1 MPKQRGG
8 KCLFHN
14 QQLLQ
19 TNIMESDKSHINPKP
34 TCNRILLPPI
44 EMIGSYYCLSSVKL
58 AMKSILNTTVK
69 IKPPQFWKKAWD
81 RGVYIKTIK
90 DNKSYY
96 SKSGYSKNV
105 LSIDQKITVLR
116 LFYTWDM
123 LNFNEEMFLP
133 ILVDDVT
140 KKGGVSPNQNA
151 MIIDS
156 DHRRDILSFSMSIL
170 GEQEDKKYV
179 IKISNRDEYKKA
191 YEYEASIYEYLKEKT
206 VKNIVEFY
214 GSGVDNNKTTIM
226 VDGYSIPKSDLN
238 LRTESTNE
246 YYIVLENTCDYY
258 DFEDY
263 VILINDEE
271 KVKTSFVNTYN
282 ALINVS
288 SQVGLFF
295 HGDFHNNNVKVNKEG
310 KVKLFDF
317 DYSCIIDTNTKI
329 ISSNITN
336 YCLKYDNKIIFTNE
350 KIESFEI
357 DNLFFNMFD
366 VFRLWLSVSK
376 TMKHALIPR
385 TEPSTPLNKMI
396 TTFETWYNIIT
407 DDNTTNQNNIGWHE
421 YFMGNYFYEAV
432 YGIHQLG
439 NTSNTPGFQSSVSN
453 IKPISVTS
461 QDLKTLSVS
470 ICDSVVV
477 NNKDLEDLI
486 IDFENCNVETSYVLI
501 TDKSLKSLS
510 VGGGKRYKQ
519 YGKFVVNL
527 NGKRSTRVVWTYR
540 NQLFV
545 KRKNGEYVKIKRHN
559 IKLT

>member
-8 KCLFHN
+8 KCLSYN
-14 QQLLQ
+14 KQLLQ
-19 TNIMESDKSHINPKP
+19 MNIMESDKSHIKPKP

-44 EMIGSYYCLSSVKL
+44 DMIGSYYSLSSVKL
-58 AMKSILNTTVK
+58 AIKSIVNTTVK
-69 IKPPQFWKKAWD
+69 KTPPQFWKKAWD

-90 DNKSYY
+90 HNNSYY
-96 SKSGYSKNV
+96 SKRGYSKKAM
-105 LSIDQKITVLR
+105 STDQKITVLR

-123 LNFNEEMFLP
+123 LNENQEMFLP

-206 VKNIVEFY
+206 VENIVEFY

-271 KVKTSFVNTYN
+271 KVKTSFVNTYD

-310 KVKLFDF
+310 HVKLFDF
-317 DYSCIIDTNTKI
+317 DYSCIINTNTKI

-336 YCLKYDNKIIFTNE
+336 YGLKYDNKIIFTNK

-357 DNLFFNMFD
+357 DKLFFNIFD

-385 TEPSTPLNKMI
+385 TEPSTPLNRMI
-396 TTFETWYNIIT
+396 TTFEIWYNIIT
-407 DDNTTNQNNIGWHE
+407 DDNTNQNNIGWRE

-439 NTSNTPGFQSSVSN
+439 KTSNTPGFQSSVSN

-501 TDKSLKSLS
+501 TDKSILKSLS

-519 YGKFVVNL
+519 YGMFVVDL
-527 NGKRSTRVVWTYR
+527 NGKRSKRVVWTYR

-545 KRKNGEYVKIKRHN
+545 KRKNGEYVKIKKKN
-559 IKLT
+559 I